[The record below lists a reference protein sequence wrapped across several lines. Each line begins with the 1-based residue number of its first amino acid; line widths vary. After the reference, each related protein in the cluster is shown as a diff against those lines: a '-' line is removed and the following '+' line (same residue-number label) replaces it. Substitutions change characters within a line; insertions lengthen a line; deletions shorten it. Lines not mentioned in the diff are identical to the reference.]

1 VLKRWLAVPVA
12 VIVAGAII
20 LVWNSR
26 DDAASPAGTLFEKE
40 RAFDTND
47 PVERG
52 CGLGKKEL
60 VRIWRGHDPV
70 HSEDVTTVPLP
81 PNYSGSF
88 GTTSHSGP
96 WDYVQT
102 IPLVW
107 YGSEQIS
114 SNGPIDE
121 FASITDIYPTVGEM
135 AGVDLPGRAG
145 RPLDEALK
153 EGAEPPRVVVV
164 VVWDGVGRNV
174 LERWP
179 DRWPNLARMEREGT
193 SYLRAT
199 VGSSPSVTP
208 ATHSSLGTGAFP
220 RDHGVTAIAYRAA
233 NADVRQPFDDRNPK
247 DLKLTTFA
255 DEIDRALGN
264 EPLVGM
270 LAWKSWHLGMLS
282 HGTRLEGGD
291 ADLLA
296 LITGTEKI
304 TGNDEFY
311 TTPEYFTRGFR
322 GLEEALDAADLDD
335 GKSDGAWRGH
345 DVDELHDNPGWV
357 RYHTR
362 ALLAMMSREGYGA
375 DEVTDL
381 LFTNLKV
388 TDIVGHRYSID
399 SPEMGEV
406 LEAQDE
412 ALGRLI
418 AYLDRAVGNY
428 AVVVTADHGNTPPA
442 RRTEAWPVLQ
452 GQLKEDVDARFGT
465 NNRSLVGVTSA
476 VGPFLKRDAMKDL
489 GVTPGE
495 VAEFLNDYT
504 IADNFPGEL
513 PEPYVDRG
521 DEPVLAAAFPG
532 SRLDEIMR
540 CKFDSAEPPDGL
552 EA

>member
-1 VLKRWLAVPVA
+1 MLKRWLAVPVA
-12 VIVAGAII
+12 AVVAGAII

-26 DDAASPAGTLFEKE
+26 DDAASPAGALAEEE

-52 CGLGKKEL
+52 CGLDDREL
-60 VRIWRGHDPV
+60 VRIWRGYHRV

-88 GTTSHSGP
+88 GVTSHSGP

-102 IPLVW
+102 VPLVL
-107 YGSEQIS
+107 YGPGQIS
-114 SNGPIDE
+114 ANGPVDE
-121 FASITDIYPTVGEM
+121 FASITDVYPTVGEM
-135 AGVDLPGRAG
+135 ARVDLPGRAG
-145 RPLDEALK
+145 RTLEEAL
-153 EGAEPPRVVVV
+153 EDAAEPPRVVVV

-179 DRWPNLARMEREGT
+179 NRWPNLARMEQEGT

-199 VGSSPSVTP
+199 VGSSPSITP

-220 RDHGVTAIAYRAA
+220 RDHGVTAIAYRTATGE
-233 NADVRQPFDDRNPK
+233 VRQPFADRNPK

-270 LAWKSWHLGMLS
+270 LAWKSWQMGMMS
-282 HGTRLEGGD
+282 HGTQLEGGD

-296 LITGTEKI
+296 LIGGTEKI
-304 TGNDEFY
+304 RGNDAFY
-311 TTPEYFTRGFR
+311 ATPQYFTGGFP
-322 GLEEALDAADLDD
+322 GLDKALDAADLDD

-345 DVDELHDNPGWV
+345 EVELHDNPGWV

-362 ALLAMMSREGYGA
+362 ALLKMMKQEGYGA

-381 LFTNLKV
+381 LFTNLKI
-388 TDIVGHRYSID
+388 TDIVGHQYSID
-399 SPEMGEV
+399 SPEMGAV

-412 ALGRLI
+412 ALGELVD
-418 AYLDRAVGNY
+418 YLDRAVGNY
-428 AVVVTADHGNTPPA
+428 TVIVTADHGHTPSA
-442 RRTEAWPVLQ
+442 RRTGAWPLMQ
-452 GQLKEDVDARFGT
+452 GQLKDDIDARFGT
-465 NNRSLVGVTSA
+465 KDRPLVDETSA
-476 VGPFLKRDAMKDL
+476 VGPFLSRDAMEDL
-489 GVTPGE
+489 AVTPGE

-504 IADNFPGEL
+504 IADNSPGEL
-513 PEPYVDRG
+513 PEPYADRG

-532 SRLDEIMR
+532 GRLDEIMR
-540 CKFDSAEPPDGL
+540 CRFGSAEPPDGL
-552 EA
+552 KA